1 MDIVWIWL
9 NDFMVILFDIFSV
22 WPLFVKWSEMCRIGG
37 QHPLKEDNWWFLFF
51 KIIRNDIYTT
61 WNQSL
66 GYNFAHWIEK
76 RPLGQSHYGP
86 RSIKIV
92 QKVLNLFL
100 VLFNQIL
107 PKVSQKMQKQNAFL
121 KKTKY
126 FACNSPFQAILALIW
141 P

>member
-1 MDIVWIWL
+1 
-9 NDFMVILFDIFSV
+9 MVISFDIFSV
-22 WPLFVKWSEMCRIGG
+22 WPLFVKWSEMCRTGG

-92 QKVLNLFL
+92 QKVQNLFL

-107 PKVSQKMQKQNAFL
+107 PKVSQKMQKQNAFF